1 MAVAKGYFL
10 TLVELFRDKDF
21 QCPFPVLVNLIL
33 FKVTPTVTSN
43 SHPPQ
48 AGDKSTIIRKFA
60 IQLLQLVTSQENI
73 MQRKLLIL
81 TFFSPFLAIEELE
94 DDDLSEHEW
103 FIYEYPLSLD
113 SSLHDTYLRAQY
125 NLSAMLANDRP
136 SIAYDLFNDAVVRL
150 NAIQDTAQKQVL
162 TYLLPWIE
170 KMDLNEIPE
179 VKMKH
184 LLEVTRKGVTV
195 N

>member
-33 FKVTPTVTSN
+33 FKVYNPINFILISKLGRWQIRYHSQIRNPTTPTRYFPRQFTYLSYLN
-43 SHPPQ
+43 EIS
-48 AGDKSTIIRKFA
+48 
-60 IQLLQLVTSQENI
+60 
-73 MQRKLLIL
+73 L
-81 TFFSPFLAIEELE
+81 TFPAFEDIE

-103 FIYEYPLSLD
+103 IVYEYPLSLD

-125 NLSAMLANDRP
+125 NLSCMLANDRP
-136 SIAYDLFNDAVVRL
+136 SIAYDLFHDIVIRL
-150 NAIQDTAQKQVL
+150 NMIGDAAQKQVL
-162 TYLLPWIE
+162 TFLIPWIE

-179 VKMKH
+179 TKMKV
-184 LLEVTRKGVTV
+184 LLEVISRVFLWF
-195 N
+195 